1 MAGVRI
7 DLQGDAAG
15 LAPLIQPYRV
25 AFSPDGSE
33 SITVR
38 LTVDVDPGLDAGITQ
53 IPTPV
58 ETAPSAEASIY
69 GFRQAGVRFQLDAAA
84 GEGRAR
90 IDGGARALL
99 PVVELVLQ
107 AVLAARGDLLV
118 HAACGVD
125 GSGAGWL
132 LPGPS
137 GAGKST
143 AARGAG
149 FARVLADEKVAIRR
163 RGETFEVWGTPFW
176 SLGRGL
182 PFDGGR
188 APLRHVCQLR
198 KALVPGLRAWAPADA
213 LAGLL
218 RCVVLAWDRP
228 AFRTR
233 AFDTVAAVVADPE
246 ISKNILDFPREGP
259 WLTRLMPS

>member
-7 DLQGDAAG
+7 DLEGDAAA
-15 LAPLIQPYRV
+15 LTPLLEPYTA
-25 AFSPDGSE
+25 AFSPSGSE
-33 SITVR
+33 SIALR
-38 LTVDVDPGLDAGITQ
+38 LSVDVDPSLDAGITQ

-58 ETAPSAEASIY
+58 ETRPSAEASIY
-69 GFRQAGVRFQLDAAA
+69 GFRQAGVRFELDAVA
-84 GEGRAR
+84 GVGRAR

-99 PVVELVLQ
+99 PVVELALQ
-107 AVLAARGDLLV
+107 AVLATRGDLLV

-125 GSGAGWL
+125 EAGAGWL

-143 AARGAG
+143 AAREAG

-176 SLGRGL
+176 SLGRRL

-188 APLRHVCQLR
+188 VPLRRVCQLR
-198 KALVPGLRAWAPADA
+198 KALVPGLRPWAPADA

-228 AFRTR
+228 AFRAR
-233 AFDTVAAVVADPE
+233 ALDTVAAVVADPE
-246 ISKNILDFPREGP
+246 VSTVVIDFPREGP
-259 WLTRLMPS
+259 WLTRLTPS